1 MRFQRLNR
9 YLLLLA
15 GLFLFAVLNRSGVPG
30 EEMLPDAYRATVHQP
45 LLQPLAAATH
55 DGALDAAELRSR
67 LAVAERQ
74 VRELTEQLEQTHQL
88 HQYFAQLR
96 WEAAAHAVSA
106 WVYAVDADEYRRTFR
121 IDRGARHGVQNGMP
135 VVCGRALLG
144 VVARAETHSAVVRR
158 VDDPSFRLEVE
169 IETEGEVVRGV
180 AQGDGDRGLDV
191 RFIAK
196 ARALRPG
203 DRAFT
208 SRYHENIPPGLYVGE
223 VRAIDDLDEDGL
235 KEVALT
241 PAAALG
247 RWALVHVLAVPERPR
262 EPKR

>member
-1 MRFQRLNR
+1 MRFQRINR

-15 GLFLFAVLNRSGVPG
+15 GLLLFAVLNRSGVPG
-30 EEMLPDAYRATVHQP
+30 EEMLPDAYRATVHKP
-45 LLQPLAAATH
+45 LLEPLAAASH
-55 DGALDAAELRSR
+55 AGALDAAELAAR
-67 LAVAERQ
+67 LAVAEHR

-96 WEAAAHAVSA
+96 WEAAARAVSA
-106 WVYAVDADEYRRTFR
+106 WVYAVDADDYRRTFT
-121 IDRGARHGVQNGMP
+121 IDRGETDGVQDGMP

-144 VVARAETHSAVVRR
+144 VVSGVKAHSSIVRR

-169 IETEGEVVRGV
+169 IETEAEVVRGV

-208 SRYHENIPPGLYVGE
+208 SRYHGNIPPGLYVGE
-223 VRAIDDLDEDGL
+223 VRAIDDLDENGM

-247 RWALVHVLAVPERPR
+247 RWALVHVLVVPRRPD
-262 EPKR
+262 EPRR